1 MKFKKN
7 ILKCLNLRF
16 LLPVIFSYLV
26 CSNDFGLVP
35 TIPSPVIL
43 AAAIICILD
52 ILFHSKCKIQLP
64 CLIFLL
70 YLPINLLITMPDAVF
85 RSWERFIFYASYFI
99 LATFLLQSKRARN
112 IRELSFKF
120 CIFFSILIG
129 VLSFFAY
136 FMGFSAMYIERMDDN
151 MNIDAY
157 STGYFSGVAKHSMSL
172 GPLAGLGTIASA
184 YLGIQKNKVYYIFAI
199 LCMGS
204 VLFSA
209 SRIALVSA
217 IGGLLFVLYT
227 FTRSKTKF
235 IKYLFSLLI
244 IGALSFPLWK
254 SSLRGV
260 WEKQINQESLLGSRN
275 EKFNYRFEEFLSSPL
290 WGVGFCSIS
299 TEGKDIV
306 TETGIIEPGSSWLAI
321 LSMTG
326 LIGFILFLNIYII
339 SFKQI
344 LRYRGPTKILLIS
357 CLVLLSIHMFA
368 EGYIFAA
375 GNPLSYFFLI
385 IIGCGYDLKYKL
397 KLNLF

>member
-1 MKFKKN
+1 MKLNKY
-7 ILKCLNLRF
+7 ILKFLNLRF
-16 LLPVIFSYLV
+16 LLPVIFSCLV
-26 CSNDFGLVP
+26 CSNDFGLVR
-35 TIPSPVIL
+35 TISSQVIF
-43 AAAIICILD
+43 AVAIICILD
-52 ILFHSKCKIQLP
+52 ILLYSKCKIQLP
-64 CLIFLL
+64 CLFFLL
-70 YLPINLLITMPDAVF
+70 YLPINLLITKPDAVF

-120 CIFFSILIG
+120 CLFFSILIG

-136 FMGFSAMYIERMDDN
+136 FMGFSAMHIQRMDDN
-151 MNIDAY
+151 INIDAY

-184 YLGIQKNKVYYIFAI
+184 YLGIQKNKIYYFIAI

-209 SRIALVSA
+209 SRIALVST

-260 WEKQINQESLLGSRN
+260 LEKQINQESLLGSRS

-299 TEGKDIV
+299 TDGKDKISGNGV
-306 TETGIIEPGSSWLAI
+306 IEPGSSWLAI

-326 LIGFILFLNIYII
+326 LIGFILFLNIYLKSI
-339 SFKQI
+339 KQI
-344 LRYRGPTKILLIS
+344 LRYRGPTSILLIS

-368 EGYIFAA
+368 EGYIFSA
-375 GNPLSYFFLI
+375 GNPLSYFLLIFL
-385 IIGCGYDLKYKL
+385 GCGYDLKYKL
-397 KLNLF
+397 N